1 MSKKQP
7 LDAVNRESVTNRE
20 DKPAPASTPVETAPR
35 TDDPY
40 TPRIYVSI
48 ATTFIGLSIFIIGA
62 KPDWLGWDRS
72 PVVGFVQIAVFLAG
86 LAIICFGGYV
96 GMLTLWWGRERTIV
110 SDIGTR
116 LVGTGYVIAVFAG
129 LADIFGMG
137 SQSFPQ
143 VPYFGPWQASGVL
156 IGQGI
161 IVLGF
166 LLFIP
171 FHPQKKSNKRGS

>member
-1 MSKKQP
+1 M
-7 LDAVNRESVTNRE
+7 
-20 DKPAPASTPVETAPR
+20 PASTSVETTPLA
-35 TDDPY
+35 DDPS
-40 TPRIYVSI
+40 TPRIIVSI
-48 ATTFIGLSIFIIGA
+48 AITLFGLLIFVIGA
-62 KPDWLGWDRS
+62 KPDWFGWDRS
-72 PVVGFVQIAVFLAG
+72 PVVGFVQIVVFLVG

-96 GMLTLWWGRERTIV
+96 GLLTMWWGRERTIV

-116 LVGTGYVIAVFAG
+116 LVATGYVFAVFAG

-143 VPYFGPWQASGVL
+143 VPYFGPWQATGVL
-156 IGQGI
+156 IGQSI

-171 FHPQKKSNKRGS
+171 FYPQKNPHKHAS

>member
-1 MSKKQP
+1 MNLKQ
-7 LDAVNRESVTNRE
+7 
-20 DKPAPASTPVETAPR
+20 
-35 TDDPY
+35 DDPF
-40 TPRIYVSI
+40 TPRIYFSI
-48 ATTFIGLSIFIIGA
+48 AVTLLGLLIFAIGA
-62 KPDWLGWDRS
+62 KPDWFGWDRS
-72 PVVGFVQIAVFLAG
+72 PVVGFVQIAVFLIG
-86 LAIICFGGYV
+86 LAFICLGGYI
-96 GMLTLWWGRERTIV
+96 GLSTLWWGYERTILA
-110 SDIGTR
+110 DIGTR

-171 FHPQKKSNKRGS
+171 LHPRQISQQNDS

>member
-1 MSKKQP
+1 M
-7 LDAVNRESVTNRE
+7 NTNQLPFDIAE
-20 DKPAPASTPVETAPR
+20 DKPVPASRPTDTAPR
-35 TDDPY
+35 QDDPSK
-40 TPRIYVSI
+40 PRIYVSI
-48 ATTFIGLSIFIIGA
+48 AITLIGLLIFIVGV

-86 LAIICFGGYV
+86 LAIICLGGYV
-96 GMLTLWWGRERTIV
+96 GFLTLWWGRERTIT

-116 LVGTGYVIAVFAG
+116 LVGTGYVVAVFSG

-143 VPYFGPWQASGVL
+143 VPYFGPLQSTGVL

-171 FHPQKKSNKRGS
+171 LNPRNKLRKQGA

>member
-1 MSKKQP
+1 MNTNQP
-7 LDAVNRESVTNRE
+7 FEAAQ
-20 DKPAPASTPVETAPR
+20 DKPAPASMPVETIPRGDDPFAPR
-35 TDDPY
+35 
-40 TPRIYVSI
+40 IFVSI
-48 ATTFIGLSIFIIGA
+48 TITLLGLLIFVIGA
-62 KPDWLGWDRS
+62 KPDWFGWDRS

-86 LAIICFGGYV
+86 LAIICFGGYI
-96 GMLTLWWGRERTIV
+96 GLLILWWGRERTII

-171 FHPQKKSNKRGS
+171 FHSQKNSHKHGT

>member
-1 MSKKQP
+1 MNTNQP
-7 LDAVNRESVTNRE
+7 FNAAQ
-20 DKPAPASTPVETAPR
+20 DKPISTTVETTPR
-35 TDDPY
+35 VDDSSR
-40 TPRIYVSI
+40 PRIYVSI
-48 ATTFIGLSIFIIGA
+48 AVTLFGLLIFVIGA
-62 KPDWLGWDRS
+62 KPDWFGWDRS
-72 PVVGFVQIAVFLAG
+72 RVVGFVQIAVFLAG
-86 LAIICFGGYV
+86 LAIISLGGYI
-96 GMLTLWWGRERTIV
+96 GLLTLWWGRERTIM

-116 LVGTGYVIAVFAG
+116 LVATGYVIAVFAG

-161 IVLGF
+161 IALGF

-171 FHPQKKSNKRGS
+171 LYSRKNSHRQGSQLY

>member
-1 MSKKQP
+1 MNINQP
-7 LDAVNRESVTNRE
+7 SDVAQDKPVPVFTSVETTSGADDSSAPRIFVSVT
-20 DKPAPASTPVETAPR
+20 V
-35 TDDPY
+35 
-40 TPRIYVSI
+40 
-48 ATTFIGLSIFIIGA
+48 TFLGLLIFVIGA
-62 KPDWLGWDRS
+62 KPDWFGWDRS
-72 PVVGFVQIAVFLAG
+72 PTVGFVQIAVFLAG
-86 LAIICFGGYV
+86 LAIICFGGYI
-96 GMLTLWWGRERTIV
+96 GLLTLWWGCERTII

-171 FHPQKKSNKRGS
+171 FYPQKKSHKHGS